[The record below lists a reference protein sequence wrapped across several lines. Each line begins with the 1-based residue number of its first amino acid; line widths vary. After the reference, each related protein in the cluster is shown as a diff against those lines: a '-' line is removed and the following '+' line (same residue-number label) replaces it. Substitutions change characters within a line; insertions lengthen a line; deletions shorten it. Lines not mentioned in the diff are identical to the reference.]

1 LLHFQ
6 AKHKEKIVAKR
17 YGVKAVGIEL
27 NRELT
32 DNQQQIV
39 IKLLKVL
46 LADEAVLYIKLR
58 NYHWNVTGTNF
69 YPFRAPFEDQ
79 SNEIAD
85 VVDNVAERI
94 YHYSGVSAPGAMDEL
109 IRNAHLG
116 EEIKRYSDART
127 MVVNLVGDHEVIIRS
142 LYEHIESLD
151 EQIGHGV
158 ESELLTLLTSLLLRH
173 QAMAWVLQIYL
184 DG

>member
-1 LLHFQ
+1 M
-6 AKHKEKIVAKR
+6 AKIH
-17 YGVKAVGIEL
+17 GVKAVGIEL

-32 DNQQQIV
+32 DDQQQIV
-39 IKLLKVL
+39 VKLLHVL

-58 NYHWNVTGTNF
+58 HYHWNVTGTNS
-69 YPFRAPFEDQ
+69 YPFHAPFEDQ

-109 IRNAHLG
+109 IRNAHQG
-116 EEIKRYSDART
+116 EEINRFPDART
-127 MVVNLVGDHEVIIRS
+127 MMVNLVADHDEIVRS
-142 LYEHIESLD
+142 LYEHIESLG

>member
-1 LLHFQ
+1 M
-6 AKHKEKIVAKR
+6 AKTP
-17 YGVKAVGIEL
+17 GVKAVGIEL

-39 IKLLKVL
+39 VEILKVL

-69 YPFRAPFEDQ
+69 YPFHAPFEDQ

-109 IRNAHLG
+109 IRNAHLP
-116 EEIKRYSDART
+116 EEIKSYSDART
-127 MVVNLVGDHEVIIRS
+127 MVVNLVADHDEIVRS
-142 LYEHIESLD
+142 LYEHIESID
-151 EQIGHGV
+151 KQIGHGV
-158 ESELLTLLTSLLLRH
+158 GSELLTLFTSLLLRH
-173 QAMAWVLQIYL
+173 QDMAWVLQIYL